1 MSSCGSNSPHFFL
14 FLVLNGQ
21 SDRVCHPTREIIT
34 LINRLAHRIVIN
46 HHNPAIYTPA
56 LLWTLQC
63 AWSGEAPASH
73 FLHELVQTA
82 ESSRAFTLRALCST
96 HIALTSQQ
104 ILWWNQWGTRSLEKF
119 TFSLIFSFSASVE
132 PKCQICWFS
141 KKLQVRKLKRF
152 INFRSN
158 SACLANEKAFW
169 VCNWHL
175 K

>member
-104 ILWWNQWGTRSLEKF
+104 ILWWNQSMRNSLTGEVHF
-119 TFSLIFSFSASVE
+119 QLDFFHSAPAWNLNVRFVDSV
-132 PKCQICWFS
+132 K
-141 KKLQVRKLKRF
+141 
-152 INFRSN
+152 NFRSEN
-158 SACLANEKAFW
+158 
-169 VCNWHL
+169 
-175 K
+175 